1 MIKKTDLI
9 KIKILLKLQLGLIEE
24 INKIENITEDDILA
38 VLEMIK
44 NMSKEIEEDV
54 TVLLKQKSE
63 NKKSWEKKLKSFS

>member
-9 KIKILLKLQLGLIEE
+9 KIEILLKLQLGLLEE
-24 INKIENITEDDILA
+24 IHDNEKITEDDILA

-63 NKKSWEKKLKSFS
+63 NKKS

>member
-1 MIKKTDLI
+1 LTKKTDLI

-24 INKIENITEDDILA
+24 INKLENITEDDIIT

-54 TVLLKQKSE
+54 TVILKQKLE
-63 NKKSWEKKLKSFS
+63 NKKEL